1 MDAVSCCKSVGRSD
15 VPKMHPHGCWS
26 HSHRHESTAG
36 MSRFKSILFH
46 NFASKIWA
54 NLQLQSAATGQLGGL
69 MLPKCILYASTW
81 PPLSGFGLTLFLSQ
95 LFVKNL
101 PQFSALTMRV
111 FPLLCHREDIL
122 TLLIAANV
130 VVDNYILLHPES
142 SSEHFQYIPPF
153 VQLWMI
159 YYTQKTWC
167 DRVTIWFQYFVALH
181 VECI

>member
-1 MDAVSCCKSVGRSD
+1 
-15 VPKMHPHGCWS
+15 MHPHGCWS

-95 LFVKNL
+95 QKFASIFCSHNASISPAV
-101 PQFSALTMRV
+101 PQRRY
-111 FPLLCHREDIL
+111 P
-122 TLLIAANV
+122 
-130 VVDNYILLHPES
+130 
-142 SSEHFQYIPPF
+142 
-153 VQLWMI
+153 
-159 YYTQKTWC
+159 YTINC
-167 DRVTIWFQYFVALH
+167 
-181 VECI
+181 C